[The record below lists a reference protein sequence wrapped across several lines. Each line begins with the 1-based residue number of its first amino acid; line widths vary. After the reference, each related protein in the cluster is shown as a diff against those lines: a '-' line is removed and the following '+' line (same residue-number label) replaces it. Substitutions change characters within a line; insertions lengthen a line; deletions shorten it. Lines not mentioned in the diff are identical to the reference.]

1 MKYRFTLIVAN
12 IEVAVGVILV
22 VAGAALAIVATWKP
36 SILFSRLILE
46 RDSLEARVLIALIV
60 FAIGVLVG
68 TAFIVGG
75 QLVLAFL
82 EMRSRLVRID
92 RRLRGRGELSTL
104 TDELRRR
111 RL

>member
-1 MKYRFTLIVAN
+1 VKYRFTRLVAD

-22 VAGAALAIVATWKP
+22 VAGAALAIVAIWKP

-46 RDSLEARVLIALIV
+46 RDSLETRVLIALIV

-68 TAFIVGG
+68 AAFIVGG
-75 QLVLAFL
+75 QLVQAFL
-82 EMRSRLVRID
+82 DMRSRLARID
-92 RRLRGRGELSTL
+92 RRTKGRGKSRNVAE
-104 TDELRRR
+104 ELRRR

>member
-1 MKYRFTLIVAN
+1 VKYRFTRLVAD

-22 VAGAALAIVATWKP
+22 VAGAALAIVAIWKP

-46 RDSLEARVLIALIV
+46 RDSLETRVLIALIV
-60 FAIGVLVG
+60 FALGVLVG

-82 EMRSRLVRID
+82 EMRSRLARID
-92 RRLRGRGELSTL
+92 RRLRGRGKSRNVAE
-104 TDELRRR
+104 ELRRR